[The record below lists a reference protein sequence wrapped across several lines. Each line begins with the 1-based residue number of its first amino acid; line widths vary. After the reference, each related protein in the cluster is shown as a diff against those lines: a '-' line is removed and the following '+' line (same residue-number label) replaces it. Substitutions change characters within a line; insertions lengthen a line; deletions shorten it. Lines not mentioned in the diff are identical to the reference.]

1 MIKETIVAL
10 SSGSDPAALAVV
22 RLSGPESF
30 AIVKELT
37 KGKNVAK
44 WQSHT
49 LHFVNIYDADGLLD
63 EAVIGIFKAPNTFTK
78 EDIVEISCH
87 GSAFIVE
94 RLISTC
100 INLGARL
107 AEPGEFTLRAY
118 LNGRLD
124 LSQAEAVADLISADN
139 AGAHRLALEHLR
151 GGFSEMIDQLRE
163 KLINFASYLELE
175 LDFSQEDVEF
185 VDRTELISLLNDII
199 KQVQILLGSFKQG
212 NALKTGIPVAIVGPP
227 NAGKSTLLN
236 TLLNEEKAIVT
247 HIPGTT
253 RDVIEDSLFIK
264 GIKFRILDTAGIRNT
279 TDLVEAMG
287 IARSK
292 KAIADAHIV
301 LIMYELSTPESEI
314 QDLIQLAEKAE
325 AQIVFIRN
333 KADLDQE
340 ATTKKAGEIQISA
353 ANKTGIQEIEN
364 ALLQFANAQLSG
376 NIMLTN
382 LRHVQ
387 HLEETSKALHL
398 TLVGI
403 DQQLPTDL
411 LAQHIRQALHH
422 LGMLTGTIS
431 TDDLLGN
438 IFSKFCIGK

>member
-10 SSGSDPAALAVV
+10 SSGSDAAALAVV

-37 KGKNVAK
+37 KGKDVAK

-87 GSAFIVE
+87 GSSFIIE
-94 RLISTC
+94 KLINTC
-100 INLGARL
+100 IQLGARL

-151 GGFSEMIDQLRE
+151 GGFSEMIDKLRE

-185 VDRTELISLLNDII
+185 VDRTALVSLLNDII
-199 KQVQILLGSFKQG
+199 KQVQILLSSFKQG

-253 RDVIEDSLFIK
+253 RDVIEDSIFIK
-264 GIKFRILDTAGIRNT
+264 GIKFRILDTAGIRHT

-301 LIMYELSTPESEI
+301 LIMYEVSTPAEEI
-314 QDLIQLAEKAE
+314 QDLIQFAEKAE

-333 KADLDQE
+333 KADLDHE
-340 ATTKKAGEIQISA
+340 AKTIKTGEIQISA
-353 ANKTGIQEIEN
+353 AKKTGIQDIEN

-387 HLEETSKALHL
+387 HLEETATALNL
-398 TLVGI
+398 TLEGI

-422 LGMLTGTIS
+422 LGMLTGSIS